1 MDSAVFLGVG
11 GDILEEM
18 KFCGYGLI
26 RVVDFFD
33 ECDRCVVAESIK
45 MLVICSKSSSRQTGN
60 SLSHQELSIARVS
73 KFRRRVLDLTCRSP
87 AH

>member
-18 KFCGYGLI
+18 EFCGYGLI
-26 RVVDFFD
+26 GVVDFFD

-45 MLVICSKSSSRQTGN
+45 MLVICSKSSSRLGPA
-60 SLSHQELSIARVS
+60 SLTKSFQSQG
-73 KFRRRVLDLTCRSP
+73 
-87 AH
+87 